1 MFTFHQLFVYN
12 LTFFLL
18 LQSDDVSDCDLGF
31 DTSLQLIRK
40 TLEEQGPFDGLMGF
54 SQGAAFAAILA
65 LMDDLKNQPQ
75 PPFKFC
81 MLFAPFMSCCSKHR
95 SYFDEKTTSK
105 AKIPSLFVVGNGDQV
120 VDPRRSEALLAFFE
134 RPHLIHHDGG
144 HYVPATGKQKQSYLE
159 FLQARLSEKISA

>member
-1 MFTFHQLFVYN
+1 MPFQHEQKKSIFAPKKIQSHKKNKFWTEIYKLVFHI
-12 LTFFLL
+12 
-18 LQSDDVSDCDLGF
+18 SDNS
-31 DTSLQLIRK
+31 
-40 TLEEQGPFDGLMGF
+40 E
-54 SQGAAFAAILA
+54 
-65 LMDDLKNQPQ
+65 

-95 SYFDEKTTSK
+95 SYFDENTTSK

>member
-1 MFTFHQLFVYN
+1 MPFQHEQKKSNFAPKKIQSHKKNKFWTEIYKLVFHI
-12 LTFFLL
+12 
-18 LQSDDVSDCDLGF
+18 SDNS
-31 DTSLQLIRK
+31 
-40 TLEEQGPFDGLMGF
+40 E
-54 SQGAAFAAILA
+54 
-65 LMDDLKNQPQ
+65 

-81 MLFAPFMSCCSKHR
+81 MLFAPFMSCCSKHC

-159 FLQARLSEKISA
+159 FLQARLSEKISI